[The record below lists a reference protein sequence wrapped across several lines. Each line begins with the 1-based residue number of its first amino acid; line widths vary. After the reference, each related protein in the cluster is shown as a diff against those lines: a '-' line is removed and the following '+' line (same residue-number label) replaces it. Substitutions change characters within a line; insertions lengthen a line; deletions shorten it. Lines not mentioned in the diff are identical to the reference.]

1 MEAQSSGKMA
11 FVGIWRSMSMAARSI
26 VTAAAKTAALWSF
39 IVFALFSVD
48 CNAAEAR
55 DDARAVVQS
64 LLTCWQSNDYAT
76 FASLL
81 HDDVRFAYPG
91 GRLDK
96 SQLLALFRSYHQEKR
111 DIRVYFWD
119 HFFLSGERFFTA
131 YQFAATDVKSGKR
144 QAVGTG
150 VAGEIKD
157 GKIVLLKEY
166 YDNEVAWHQY
176 EGNLPLDEGTV
187 MPWPARVWLRPDT
200 ID

>member
-1 MEAQSSGKMA
+1 
-11 FVGIWRSMSMAARSI
+11 MAARSI
-26 VTAAAKTAALWSF
+26 VTSAAKTAALWAF
-39 IVFALFSVD
+39 IAFALLSVD
-48 CNAAEAR
+48 GNAAEAR

-176 EGNLPLDEGTV
+176 EGTLPLDEGTV